1 MGLQLEYYSGIDIG
15 LRRTNNQDSLFINE
29 KLNIFSV
36 ADGLGGHLGGEVAS
50 SMALS
55 LMNESM
61 MESMNSSIRNKTPS
75 IIKKAF
81 KKANQ
86 DIFNQGQ
93 MYTSLK
99 GMGTTLVMT
108 WVQDKQIFIG
118 NVGDSRVYLYR
129 NSQLWQLTDDHAIFT
144 EASKKGF
151 DTQENIAAS
160 RNLLTNSVGF
170 RENLQV
176 DIFTRDTI
184 AGDIYLLCSDGL
196 HGMVSDQVILD
207 VFQSEELKNI
217 PQKCINKALSSGGY
231 DNVAVIA
238 VKIISC

>member
-29 KLNIFSV
+29 KLNLFSV

-55 LMNESM
+55 LINESIV
-61 MESMNSSIRNKTPS
+61 ESTNSSIKNKPPA

-93 MYTSLK
+93 LYTSLK
-99 GMGTTLVMT
+99 GMGTTLVMI
-108 WVQDKQIFIG
+108 WIQNKQVFIG

-129 NSQLWQLTDDHAIFT
+129 NSQIWQLTDDHAIFT

-151 DTQENIAAS
+151 DVQENIAAG

-176 DIFTRDTI
+176 DIFTRDLT

-196 HGMVSDQVILD
+196 HGIVSDQVILD
-207 VFQSEELKNI
+207 VFKSEELKNV
-217 PQKCINKALSSGGY
+217 PQKCINKALSAGGY

>member
-1 MGLQLEYYSGIDIG
+1 MRLEYYSGIDIG
-15 LRRTNNQDSLFINE
+15 LRRTNNQDALFINDE
-29 KLNIFSV
+29 FNIFSV

-55 LMNESM
+55 VVNESIV
-61 MESMNSSIRNKTPS
+61 ESMNSSIKNKTPS

-81 KKANQ
+81 KRANQ

-93 MYTSLK
+93 MFTSLK
-99 GMGTTLVMT
+99 GMGTTLVMI
-108 WVQDKQIFIG
+108 WIQDKQVFIG

-129 NSQLWQLTDDHAIFT
+129 NSRLWQITDDHAMFT

-151 DTQENIAAS
+151 DVQENIAAS

-170 RENLQV
+170 KESLHI
-176 DIFTRDTI
+176 DIFTQDTKD
-184 AGDIYLLCSDGL
+184 GDIYLLCSDGL

-207 VFQSEELKNI
+207 VFRSEELQNI
-217 PQKCINKALSSGGY
+217 PQKCIIKALSAGGY